1 MQAPTSGS
9 FILRLT
15 ITDSAGSQDFAD
27 VTVTPTSASTNAIA
41 PLTGNACPTEIVI
54 AQTPPG
60 GGGNN
65 GGGGGGGGGGA
76 LAGELFALALLVAR
90 RRARIKAL

>member
-1 MQAPTSGS
+1 MSGS

-15 ITDSAGSQDFAD
+15 ITDSAGAQDFAD
-27 VTVTPTSASTNAIA
+27 VTVTSTSASTNAIA
-41 PLTGNACPTEIVI
+41 PLSGNACPTAIVI
-54 AQTPPG
+54 AQTPP

-76 LAGELFALALLVAR
+76 LSVELLALGYLIAR
-90 RRARIKAL
+90 FRRSTRR